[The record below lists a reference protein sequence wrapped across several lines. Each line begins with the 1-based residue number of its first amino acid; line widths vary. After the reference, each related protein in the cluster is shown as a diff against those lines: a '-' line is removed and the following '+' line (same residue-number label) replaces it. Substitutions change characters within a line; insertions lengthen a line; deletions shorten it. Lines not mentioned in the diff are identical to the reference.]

1 MTRQKLGQH
10 FLIDTNTLQQIAEG
24 VCINAGETIIEIG
37 PGHGELTLRLVEIMS
52 HTSDTHII
60 LIEKDTTLI
69 PHLSQLFKAHIDSHM
84 LEIRVGDALTLI
96 PELTATLQKKGAPYK
111 IVGNIPYYITG
122 FLFRVIGELIYK
134 PTMCVFMIQKEVAE
148 RVTATPP
155 EMNLLS
161 ASVQLWARTT
171 LLFKVP
177 KRFFSPPPQVD
188 SAVISLITRP
198 TNTEI
203 TSEHFYECIKALFKQ
218 PRKTILNNLK
228 ALPRFASMDKEKI
241 DALFA
246 RIHHTPQDRP
256 QDMHIESIILLTHL
270 LYND

>member
-1 MTRQKLGQH
+1 MRQKLGQH
-10 FLIDTNTLQQIAEG
+10 FLIDTNTLQKIAEG
-24 VCINAGETIIEIG
+24 VCINAHETIIEIG
-37 PGHGELTLRLVEIMS
+37 PGHGELTTRLVEIMS
-52 HTSDTHII
+52 RTPHTHII

-69 PHLSQLFKAHIDSHM
+69 PHLSQQFKTYIESHM

-96 PELTATLQKKGAPYK
+96 PELTETLQKRGAPYK

-122 FLFRVIGELIYK
+122 FLFRVIGELAYK
-134 PTMCVFMIQKEVAE
+134 PTICVFMIQKEVAE

-161 ASVQLWARTT
+161 ASVQLWAHTA
-171 LLFKVP
+171 LLYIVP

-188 SAVISLITRP
+188 SAVISLTVKSAQ
-198 TNTEI
+198 TEVLP
-203 TSEHFYECIKALFKQ
+203 EQFYECIKALFKQ

-228 ALPRFASMDKEKI
+228 ALPRFATMNKEKV
-241 DALFA
+241 DAFFTS
-246 RIHHTPQDRP
+246 IHHKPQDRP